1 MRNKYLGTGEAGFH
15 PIRKIK
21 VILSGL
27 RYAAL
32 HDASVAW
39 KLAVSVIVLILSFAY
54 REWID
59 FLLIFTVTA
68 LMLVME
74 IFNTAIEAICDYLKT
89 DEDRRI
95 KAIKDMAAAAA
106 GIGILVWAVAI
117 VYELVTMRG
126 S

>member
-1 MRNKYLGTGEAGFH
+1 MKNKFLETGEAGFH

-27 RYAAL
+27 RYAVL

-39 KLAVSVIVLILSFAY
+39 KLAVSILALILSYAY

-59 FLLIFTVTA
+59 FLVIFTVTA

-89 DEDRRI
+89 GEDRKI

-106 GIGILVWAVAI
+106 GISILVWAVAVI
-117 VYELVTMRG
+117 YELATIQGV
-126 S
+126 